1 MVDFRVVPA
10 ALRNNVK
17 QLDEVAD
24 SWQNAKTKLDGV
36 TMADDA
42 LGVLGGTAPSSH
54 NKALAEIVK
63 RLGEGFTSLDNAAA
77 ALKAVADV
85 YAAKDEK
92 YYRQFG
98 YLNEER

>member
-24 SWQNAKTKLDGV
+24 SWQNSQKKLDGV
-36 TMADDA
+36 SMAADA

-54 NKALAEIVK
+54 NKALAEIVT
-63 RLGEGFTSLDNAAA
+63 RLGEGFTALNNAAE
-77 ALKAVADV
+77 ALKGVADT

>member
-24 SWQNAKTKLDGV
+24 SWQGAKNKLDGV

-42 LGVLGGTAPSSH
+42 LGVLGGSAPASH
-54 NKALAEIVK
+54 NKAIAEVVK
-63 RLGEGFTSLDNAAA
+63 RLGEGFTALDKAAT
-77 ALKAVADV
+77 ALKGVADT

-98 YLNEER
+98 YLKEGR